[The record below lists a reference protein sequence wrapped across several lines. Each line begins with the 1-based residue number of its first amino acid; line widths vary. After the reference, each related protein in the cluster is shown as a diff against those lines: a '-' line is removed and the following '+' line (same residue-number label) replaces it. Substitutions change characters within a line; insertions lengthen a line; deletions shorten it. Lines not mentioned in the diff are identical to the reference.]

1 MVARVTGLGAL
12 KRRAQMADQLSSD
25 LASLK
30 IDRTGDPNRKG
41 PLTYILILLGVGA
54 VVAAVW
60 LVGLP
65 YLEANVFKREVAV
78 TEITMVSPAN
88 ATVDL
93 TTTGYVT
100 PQKVSQVAAKVFG
113 KVSRVHV
120 KQGQVVH
127 EGDVLLEL
135 DAIDQQAMI
144 ATAEARAAAA
154 RARAVAANA
163 AKVEAERQAKRARA
177 LAEGEVGS
185 KAAAEDLEGRVES
198 LLEQARAAQAEVRA
212 AQAEVE
218 ALRVGLKSLKVTAP
232 IGGTVLGKPPEVG
245 ESLGMMATGLNSMG
259 GTIEIADL
267 TSLVVETDVPEQ
279 RLHLIQ
285 MGRPAEIVL
294 DAFPTRRYRGKA
306 IEIVPR
312 MNRAKATAT
321 VKVAFTDPAEGVLPD
336 MSARVSFLS
345 KELDEATLK
354 QPPKRVVPSAAVV
367 DRNNAKVV
375 FVIEGDRVRVKPVQI
390 AAPVAGGFE
399 LLEGPAPGT
408 RVVRDPPADLAD
420 GQLVKEKADS

>member
-1 MVARVTGLGAL
+1 
-12 KRRAQMADQLSSD
+12 MADQLSSD
-25 LASLK
+25 LASLR
-30 IDRTGDPNRKG
+30 IDRTVDPNRRG
-41 PLTYILILLGVGA
+41 PFGYIVILV
-54 VVAAVW
+54 VVAAAGAAAW
-60 LVGLP
+60 LAGLP

-88 ATVDL
+88 ASTDL

-113 KVSRVHV
+113 KVSRVLV
-120 KQGQVVH
+120 KQGQVVN
-127 EGDVLLEL
+127 EGDLLIEL
-135 DAIDQQAMI
+135 DAIDQE
-144 ATAEARAAAA
+144 ATVAAAEARVAAA
-154 RARAVAANA
+154 RARAAAA
-163 AKVEAERQAKRARA
+163 MAGKVEAERQAKRARS

-185 KAAAEDLEGRVES
+185 KATAEDLESRVES
-198 LLEQARAAQAEVRA
+198 LAEQARASQAEVKA
-212 AQAEVE
+212 VQAEVA
-218 ALRVGLKSLKVTAP
+218 ALRVGLKNHKVAAP
-232 IGGTVLGKPPEVG
+232 ISGTVISRPPEVG
-245 ESLGMMATGLNSMG
+245 ENLGMMATGLSSQG

-306 IEIVPR
+306 VEIVPR

-321 VKVAFTDPAEGVLPD
+321 VKVAFTDPTDGVLPD

-345 KELDEATLK
+345 KELDEASLK
-354 QPPKRVVPSAAVV
+354 QPAKRIVPTAAVV

-390 AAPVAGGFE
+390 AAPSVGSAGSASGFE
-399 LLEGPAPGT
+399 LLDGPAPGT

>member
-1 MVARVTGLGAL
+1 
-12 KRRAQMADQLSSD
+12 MADQLSSD
-25 LASLK
+25 LASLR
-30 IDRTGDPNRKG
+30 IDRTADPNRKG
-41 PLTYILILLGVGA
+41 PLSTILILLGVGA
-54 VVAAVW
+54 AGAAAW
-60 LVGLP
+60 LFGMP

-88 ATVDL
+88 ASVDL

-120 KQGQVVH
+120 KQGQLVK
-127 EGDVLLEL
+127 EGDVLIEL
-135 DAIDQQAMI
+135 DGIDQQAMI
-144 ATAEARAAAA
+144 ATAEARVAAA

-163 AKVEAERQAKRARA
+163 AKLEAERQAKRAKA

-198 LLEQARAAQAEVRA
+198 LVEQTRASQAEVRA

-218 ALRVGLKSLKVTAP
+218 ALRVGMKNLKVAAP
-232 IGGTVLGKPPEVG
+232 IGGTVISKPPEVG
-245 ESLGMMATGLNSMG
+245 ENLGMMATGLSTQS

-294 DAFPTRRYRGKA
+294 DAFPNRRYRGKA

-321 VKVAFTDPAEGVLPD
+321 VKVLFTDPAEGVLPD

-345 KELDEATLK
+345 KELDEASLK
-354 QPPKRVVPSAAVV
+354 QPAKKVVPGGAVV

-390 AAPVAGGFE
+390 SAPSAGGFE

>member
-1 MVARVTGLGAL
+1 M
-12 KRRAQMADQLSSD
+12 
-25 LASLK
+25 
-30 IDRTGDPNRKG
+30 
-41 PLTYILILLGVGA
+41 
-54 VVAAVW
+54 
-60 LVGLP
+60 P

-88 ATVDL
+88 ASVDL
-93 TTTGYVT
+93 TTTGYVM

-120 KQGQVVH
+120 KQGQIVK
-127 EGDVLLEL
+127 EGDVLIEL
-135 DAIDQQAMI
+135 DGVDQQAMI
-144 ATAEARAAAA
+144 ATAEARTAAA

-163 AKVEAERQAKRARA
+163 AKIEAERQAKRAKA
-177 LAEGEVGS
+177 LADGDVGS
-185 KAAAEDLEGRVES
+185 RSTAEDLEGRVES

-218 ALRVGLKSLKVTAP
+218 ALRVGLTGLKVTAP
-232 IGGTVLGKPPEVG
+232 IGGTVIGKPPEVG
-245 ESLGMMATGLNSMG
+245 ESLGMMATGLSAQS

-294 DAFPTRRYRGKA
+294 DAFPNKRYRGKA

-321 VKVAFTDPAEGVLPD
+321 VKVAFTDAADGVLPD

-345 KELDEATLK
+345 KELDEATMK
-354 QPPKRVVPSAAVV
+354 QPAKRIVPGAAVV

-390 AAPVAGGFE
+390 AAPSTGGFE

>member
-1 MVARVTGLGAL
+1 
-12 KRRAQMADQLSSD
+12 MADQLSSD
-25 LASLK
+25 LASLR

-41 PLTYILILLGVGA
+41 PLSTILILLALGA
-54 VVAAVW
+54 AGASAW
-60 LVGLP
+60 LFGMP
-65 YLEANVFKREVAV
+65 YLEANVFKREVTV

-88 ATVDL
+88 AAVDL
-93 TTTGYVT
+93 TTTGYVM

-120 KQGQVVH
+120 KQGQVVK
-127 EGDVLLEL
+127 EGDVLIEL
-135 DAIDQQAMI
+135 DGIDQQAMI
-144 ATAEARAAAA
+144 ATAEARTAAA

-163 AKVEAERQAKRARA
+163 AKIEAERQAKRAKA
-177 LAEGEVGS
+177 LADGDVGS
-185 KAAAEDLEGRVES
+185 RSTAEDLEGRVES

-232 IGGTVLGKPPEVG
+232 IGGTVIGKPPEVG
-245 ESLGMMATGLNSMG
+245 ESLGMMATGLSSQS

-294 DAFPTRRYRGKA
+294 DAFPNKRYRGKA
-306 IEIVPR
+306 IEILPR

-321 VKVAFTDPAEGVLPD
+321 VKVAFTDAADGVLPD

-345 KELDEATLK
+345 KELDEATMK
-354 QPPKRVVPSAAVV
+354 QPAKKIVPEAAVV

-390 AAPVAGGFE
+390 AAPSAGGFE

>member
-1 MVARVTGLGAL
+1 
-12 KRRAQMADQLSSD
+12 MADQLSSD
-25 LASLK
+25 LASLR
-30 IDRTGDPNRKG
+30 IDRTVDPNRKG
-41 PLTYILILLGVGA
+41 PLSTILILLGVGA
-54 VVAAVW
+54 AGAAAW
-60 LVGLP
+60 LFGMP

-88 ATVDL
+88 ASVDL

-120 KQGQVVH
+120 KQGQLVK
-127 EGDVLLEL
+127 EGDVLIEL
-135 DAIDQQAMI
+135 DGIDQQAMI
-144 ATAEARAAAA
+144 ATAEARVAAA

-163 AKVEAERQAKRARA
+163 AKLEAERQAKRAKA

-198 LLEQARAAQAEVRA
+198 LVEQTRASQAEVRA

-218 ALRVGLKSLKVTAP
+218 ALRVGMKNLKVAAP
-232 IGGTVLGKPPEVG
+232 IGGTVISKPPEVG
-245 ESLGMMATGLNSMG
+245 ENLGMMATGLSTQS

-294 DAFPTRRYRGKA
+294 DAFPNRRYRGKA

-321 VKVAFTDPAEGVLPD
+321 VKVLFTDPAEGVLPD

-345 KELDEATLK
+345 KELDEASLK
-354 QPPKRVVPSAAVV
+354 QPAKKIVPGGAVV

-390 AAPVAGGFE
+390 SAPSAGGFE

>member
-1 MVARVTGLGAL
+1 
-12 KRRAQMADQLSSD
+12 MADQLSSD

-30 IDRTGDPNRKG
+30 IDRTADPNRRG
-41 PLTYILILLGVGA
+41 PLTYILILIVLGAAG
-54 VVAAVW
+54 AAVW
-60 LVGLP
+60 LLGLP

-88 ATVDL
+88 ASVDL

-120 KQGQVVH
+120 KQGQIVN

-154 RARAVAANA
+154 RARAVAATA

-185 KAAAEDLEGRVES
+185 KNAAEDLEGRVEA
-198 LLEQARAAQAEVRA
+198 LLEQAKAAQAEVRA

-232 IGGTVLGKPPEVG
+232 IGGTVIGKPPEVG
-245 ESLGMMATGLNSMG
+245 ESLGMMATGLSSAN

-267 TSLVVETDVPEQ
+267 TTLVVETDVPEQ

-294 DAFPTRRYRGKA
+294 DAYPNKRYRGKA
-306 IEIVPR
+306 VEIVPR

-321 VKVAFTDPAEGVLPD
+321 VKVAFIDAAEGVLPD

-345 KELDEATLK
+345 KELDEATMK
-354 QPPKRVVPSAAVV
+354 QPPKRIVPGAAVV
-367 DRNNAKVV
+367 ERNNAKVV

-390 AAPVAGGFE
+390 AAPNAGGFE